1 MKQHAHKVYILIL
14 DGGTEYPSSTVIHYC
29 SFKYWLQ
36 VAHDYT
42 VCLWLFITVFS
53 GFGGS
58 SWFMIYWRRLTEAF
72 TKTLSYMWPSGSSV
86 CACCELSRCFW
97 KSLVK
102 HWAARNGE
110 EDMSPGRP
118 CFHGNKRDF
127 QNHLNLLRLCLC
139 VLAVLGD
146 IKEVQR
152 NLLLLS

>member
-1 MKQHAHKVYILIL
+1 MCDSIRVAADVKQHAHKVYILIL
-14 DGGTEYPSSTVIHYC
+14 HGGTEYSSSAVIHYC

-42 VCLWLFITVFS
+42 VFS
-53 GFGGS
+53 GFEGRG
-58 SWFMIYWRRLTEAF
+58 WRLTEAF
-72 TKTLSYMWPSGSSV
+72 TKTPSYMWPSGSSV

-118 CFHGNKRDF
+118 CFHGNKRYF
-127 QNHLNLLRLCLC
+127 QNHVNLLRLCLC

-152 NLLLLS
+152 NLLLLI